1 MLDAPMSGLR
11 VLVLGGTVFLGR
23 SVTDALLA
31 RGHQVTHFHRGKSRP
46 DDPRVETLRGD
57 RTDAGTLARA
67 FAARQ
72 WDAVVDTSGFLP
84 QVVRLSAEVLRDKAG
99 RYLYVSSVSAYADL
113 SRPGYD
119 EDCALFPTPDPLPDV
134 LVPEL
139 YGPLKAAC
147 ERVVNEVWGGDAT
160 IVRPGLIVGPHDP
173 TDRFT
178 YWPARIARGGMVM
191 APGDPARAVQFID
204 ARDLALWMVTVLER
218 NLSGAFNAT
227 GPAQPLTMEGLL
239 QACMA
244 ATPGA
249 RLQWVPEARLLE
261 AKVGYWNEVPLWIPS
276 AEPLNAIMG
285 ASIGRATAAGLRLRP
300 LAQTIVDTLA
310 WANGRPADHQWKAGL
325 AEGRER
331 ELLGG

>member
-99 RYLYVSSVSAYADL
+99 RYFYVSSVSAYADL

-227 GPAQPLTMEGLL
+227 GPERHHGRVDWPRHGRGAALASARADNRRYAGLG
-239 QACMA
+239 QR
-244 ATPGA
+244 PA
-249 RLQWVPEARLLE
+249 RRPPVE
-261 AKVGYWNEVPLWIPS
+261 
-276 AEPLNAIMG
+276 
-285 ASIGRATAAGLRLRP
+285 GRAGGRARAGAAGGLTLRFAGSALTLRFIHSGN
-300 LAQTIVDTLA
+300 AD
-310 WANGRPADHQWKAGL
+310 GRRCTSRTKTT
-325 AEGRER
+325 
-331 ELLGG
+331 